1 MLSVGE
7 LVKLAPTLS
16 KRYFIV
22 ESSLTRRN
30 AQYDSTNPPAHHDD
44 MYVVVGLSNSFNW
57 NACALLRAD
66 DGRIVW
72 LHASEV
78 IHV

>member
-1 MLSVGE
+1 MLSVGD
-7 LVKLAPTLS
+7 LVKLAPTLA
-16 KRYFIV
+16 RRCYIV
-22 ESSLTRRN
+22 ESSLTLRH
-30 AQYDSTNPPAHHDD
+30 AQYDSTSPPARHDD

-57 NACALLRAD
+57 RACALLRAD

>member
-1 MLSVGE
+1 MLSVGD
-7 LVKLAPTLS
+7 LVKLAPTLA
-16 KRYFIV
+16 RRWYIV
-22 ESSLTRRN
+22 ESSLTLKHV
-30 AQYDSTNPPAHHDD
+30 QYDSTSSPARHDD
-44 MYVVVGLSNSFNW
+44 MYVVVGFCVSFNW
-57 NACALLRAD
+57 SACALLRAD